1 MAVGPFKGWFALD
14 RSRSRSRNQNRR
26 AYDLVKKV
34 FRFRLRLRRLR
45 SAYDLV
51 KTRLSESEAGAEELN
66 QSQSV
71 GTCIVIGLSFR
82 FCFRLRQSGF
92 HWIISGT

>member
-1 MAVGPFKGWFALD
+1 MKTAFQFP
-14 RSRSRSRNQNRR
+14 
-26 AYDLVKKV
+26 
-34 FRFRLRLRRLR
+34 LRLFRLR

-51 KTRLSESEAGAEELN
+51 KTRLSESEAEEQAEEEE
-66 QSQSV
+66 QSV
-71 GTCIVIGLSFR
+71 GMRILIRLSFR